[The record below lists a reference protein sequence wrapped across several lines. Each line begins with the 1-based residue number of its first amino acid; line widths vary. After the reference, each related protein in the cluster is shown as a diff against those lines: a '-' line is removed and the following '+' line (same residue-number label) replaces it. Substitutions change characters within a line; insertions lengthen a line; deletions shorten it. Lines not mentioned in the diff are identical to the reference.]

1 MGTNVSVADTA
12 EAAAPTATTTEEIEQ
27 ADPAATVPLP
37 VPLSVH
43 DYSCPICLEL
53 LLRPVKLS
61 CGHRFCR
68 GCWVRVLQS
77 RDGRAAANTTGSAAC
92 PFRCEVRPVV
102 PEVDQAL
109 ASVLESHFEEQY
121 TERAS
126 AYALPDEEHK
136 ATEVNAW
143 AAAGCPLVDC
153 HTPEELIPTIAEAA
167 AALRSTAEASRRVQA
182 HLRRLARVEEQ
193 GSRQR
198 LLQTMNRVLGVAGA
212 VLGFLLLAV
221 LMCIMVAVVVR
232 AHSTIRTLLL
242 VLRETF
248 IFCVVLLAGL
258 GMLRHCAQRRVQ
270 WHIDAHGHA
279 GRAAVRRVPQHGG
292 PSFTDGRS
300 LAFTNTG
307 PHPWRA

>member
-1 MGTNVSVADTA
+1 MLLIVKGARTESMATKISVADTA
-12 EAAAPTATTTEEIEQ
+12 EAAAPTATTTEAIEQ

-61 CGHRFCR
+61 CSHHFCR

-198 LLQTMNRVLGVAGA
+198 LLQTMSRVLGLAGA
-212 VLGFLLLAV
+212 VLGFLLRSV
-221 LMCIMVAVVVR
+221 LMCIMVALVVR
-232 AHSTIRTLLL
+232 AILRGMKRVRRRTM
-242 VLRETF
+242 RE
-248 IFCVVLLAGL
+248 
-258 GMLRHCAQRRVQ
+258 RRRRVGWQ
-270 WHIDAHGHA
+270 
-279 GRAAVRRVPQHGG
+279 VRTMRI
-292 PSFTDGRS
+292 RRK
-300 LAFTNTG
+300 LI
-307 PHPWRA
+307 